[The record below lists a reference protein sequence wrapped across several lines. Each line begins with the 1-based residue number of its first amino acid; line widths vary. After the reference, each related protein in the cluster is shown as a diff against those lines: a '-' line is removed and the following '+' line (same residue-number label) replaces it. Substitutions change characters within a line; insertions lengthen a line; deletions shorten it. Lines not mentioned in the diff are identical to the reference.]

1 MIDCKELVRRV
12 RVLINETAD
21 DEEVSLLSADT
32 RSLDKTILEMLP
44 QAVAFIQH
52 NKGIGA
58 GCVNLKSVKNLNISH
73 FSGGGLMLLPE
84 DFELLVSLKLERW
97 KSPVHTIHAIDSR
110 EAAWQ
115 QNEFTV
121 AGCCKPVC
129 VESFTPGGVRCA
141 LLYPFANDDSSI
153 PEHFIYEARFNAS
166 EGLESR
172 GDSIVDSVVYMCAS
186 LVYTMFERHDCAN
199 SMLALALAACGGKS
213 FKK

>member
-12 RVLINETAD
+12 RVVINETAD
-21 DEEVSLLSADT
+21 DEEVSLLSPDT

-52 NKGIGA
+52 NKGNGA
-58 GCVNLKSVKNLNISH
+58 VHVNLRSAKNLSISH
-73 FSGGGLMLLPE
+73 AFGGGIMVLPE
-84 DFELLVSLKLERW
+84 DLEVLVSMKLEKW
-97 KSPVHTIHAIDSR
+97 NSPVHTIHAIDSR

-115 QNEFTV
+115 QNEFTA
-121 AGCCKPVC
+121 AGYCRPVC

-141 LLYPFANDDSSI
+141 LLYPFASDDSST
-153 PEHFIYEARFNAS
+153 PEHFIYEGRFNAS

-172 GDSIVDSVVYMCAS
+172 GDSIVDAVVYMCAS
-186 LVYTMFERHDCAN
+186 LVYTMFERHDSAN